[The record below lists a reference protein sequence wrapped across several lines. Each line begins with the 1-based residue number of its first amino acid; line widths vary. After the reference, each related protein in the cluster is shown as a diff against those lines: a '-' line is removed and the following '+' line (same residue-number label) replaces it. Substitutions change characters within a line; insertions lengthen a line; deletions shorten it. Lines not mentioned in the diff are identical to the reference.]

1 MIASILL
8 IVMGVLAIY
17 PLVVAKKPDAKEL
30 LDKIVPY
37 QGWIGLVF
45 FVWGVFG
52 IISSILGVGLLAAG
66 LFGIIL
72 WVLNLL
78 VNLVSAALG
87 FLLGYG
93 LIAKY
98 ILSKNEKAAAK
109 GAEMLEKL
117 RPYQTKLGL
126 AAIIIGVLVLV
137 AGIILTPLIVAVAA

>member
-1 MIASILL
+1 MIAQILL
-8 IVMGVLAIY
+8 IVMGILAIY
-17 PLVVAKKPDAKEL
+17 PLVVEKKPDAKEL

-45 FVWGVFG
+45 FIWGIFDIVG
-52 IISSILGVGLLAAG
+52 SILGVALLSK
-66 LFGIIL
+66 GILGVVL

-78 VNLVSAALG
+78 VGLVSASLG

-98 ILSKNEKAAAK
+98 ILSKNEKTAVK

-117 RPYQTKLGL
+117 RPYQTKLGI
-126 AAIIIGVLVLV
+126 AAIIIGVLVLI
-137 AGIILTPLIVAVAA
+137 ANIIINPLIIVVAQ

>member
-1 MIASILL
+1 MIGSILL
-8 IVMGVLAIY
+8 IVMGILAIY

-37 QGWIGLVF
+37 QGWLGLVF
-45 FVWGVFG
+45 CIWGVFG
-52 IISSILGVGLLAAG
+52 IVGSVLGIGALATG

-72 WVLNLL
+72 WILNLL

-117 RPYQTKLGL
+117 RPYQTKLGI

-137 AGIILTPLIVAVAA
+137 AVFVLTPLVVAVA